1 MTDLLSDLL
10 VKVNQVINDYINP
23 PEDDEEEL
31 GDGGEP
37 IVEPFDHSDQWR
49 EKIHETGRSQ

>member
-23 PEDDEEEL
+23 PDDDEEEL
-31 GDGGEP
+31 GNGGEP
-37 IVEPFDHSDQWR
+37 INEFFDHLDQWR
-49 EKIHETGRSQ
+49 ESSREN

>member
-10 VKVNQVINDYINP
+10 VKVNQVIAEYINP
-23 PEDDEEEL
+23 PDDDEEEL

-37 IVEPFDHSDQWR
+37 IVEPFDHLDQWR
-49 EKIHETGRSQ
+49 ERTREN